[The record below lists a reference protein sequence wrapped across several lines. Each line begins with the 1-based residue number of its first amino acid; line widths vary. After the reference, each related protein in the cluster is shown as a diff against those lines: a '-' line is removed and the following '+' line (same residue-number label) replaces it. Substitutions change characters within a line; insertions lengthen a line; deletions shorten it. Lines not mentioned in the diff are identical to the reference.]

1 MPRLTSLTTTAV
13 PGLPDTHISL
23 MPVTALVGPRG
34 SGKSRILAA
43 ISWLLSG
50 SPALSLSPL
59 PPEIAVEGTLDASSR
74 GKMVAR
80 TAISEP
86 AGQLPRCLLLAA
98 PERIADSDPAPA
110 GRADLSPA
118 EAMIAWIEERWRSG
132 ESGGVLL
139 IEEPELDLNPL
150 AQRYLYRVLRA
161 YAERNQVIYSTR
173 SASFVD
179 AVHHMEIVRLD
190 IGTSG
195 LTVRRAP
202 AELLTDD
209 ERLRLAAEF
218 DHERGEMFFANS
230 VVLVEGQTERQ
241 SLPVIF
247 RSLGHDPDA
256 LGISITEV
264 GGKGNLILAA
274 RLLDELNIPHML
286 VYDSDRGRP
295 GAEENP
301 VIARAVGSTPQ
312 IRLDP
317 DFEGAAGIHSHD
329 DKVLHAWARFAHMP
343 PERIPAVFHQIVN
356 TAVRLA
362 RRQPLQIER

>member
-1 MPRLTSLTTTAV
+1 M
-13 PGLPDTHISL
+13 
-23 MPVTALVGPRG
+23 
-34 SGKSRILAA
+34 
-43 ISWLLSG
+43 
-50 SPALSLSPL
+50 
-59 PPEIAVEGTLDASSR
+59 
-74 GKMVAR
+74 
-80 TAISEP
+80 
-86 AGQLPRCLLLAA
+86 
-98 PERIADSDPAPA
+98 
-110 GRADLSPA
+110 
-118 EAMIAWIEERWRSG
+118 
-132 ESGGVLL
+132 
-139 IEEPELDLNPL
+139 
-150 AQRYLYRVLRA
+150 RA

-179 AVHHMEIVRLD
+179 AAHHMEIVRLD
-190 IGTSG
+190 IGASG

-202 AELLTDD
+202 AGLLTDD
-209 ERLRLAAEF
+209 QRLRLAAEF

-247 RSLGHDPDA
+247 RSLGHDPDE

-274 RLLDELNIPHML
+274 RLLDELHIPHVL

-295 GAEENP
+295 GAGENP
-301 VIARAVGSTPQ
+301 VIARAVGRTRQ
-312 IRLDP
+312 IRLEP

-362 RRQPLQIER
+362 RRQP